1 VKSLHLR
8 VAASALALLLPLR
21 VAAQTAEPAPA
32 APGPGVTVRVEA
44 PACTRVPFDR
54 ARLFE
59 LLRVELR
66 PLGVTEVAGEDAQA
80 KTEPAPVLDA
90 ADAAVVLVSP
100 FACNETEE
108 LVITI
113 ADRATLKTVTRRL
126 RVSDVDLAGRPR
138 VLAIAI
144 AELLG
149 ASWVEYALGGG
160 SVAPASVPEDAQRVL
175 ASKLV
180 PAVSAQSAPVVSH
193 APVEPRP
200 RVERGDSQRPRFW
213 TVDGAAMVRLFPA
226 RSTAIAGGALGASR
240 TVAAGVRLH
249 ASVEAAFG
257 DAHVRMGRV
266 AVNAVTGSLGVGFFT
281 AGPLELEVE
290 PHVALGAGWATGHAD
305 DTETVT
311 SHTYT
316 DFLGIGAISGTLRA
330 AAERLSPFA
339 TLELGYTFHGVSFL
353 ADEERAAGL
362 ASVVFGARVGC
373 GWAP

>member
-1 VKSLHLR
+1 VKSLPLR
-8 VAASALALLLPLR
+8 VAASAFALFLPLR
-21 VAAQTAEPAPA
+21 VAAQTVEPA
-32 APGPGVTVRVEA
+32 APAPGLGVTVRVEA
-44 PACTRVPFDR
+44 PPCTRVPFDR

-66 PLGVTEVAGEDAQA
+66 PLGVTEVAGEDAHA

-90 ADAAVVLVSP
+90 ASAAVVLVSP
-100 FACNETEE
+100 FACTETEE

-113 ADRATLKTVTRRL
+113 ADRATMKTVTRRL

-149 ASWVEYALGGG
+149 ASWVEYALGGD
-160 SVAPASVPEDAQRVL
+160 SVAPAGVPEDAQRVL
-175 ASKLV
+175 AGKLV
-180 PAVSAQSAPVVSH
+180 PAVSAQSAPLDSR
-193 APVEPRP
+193 APVESPP
-200 RVERGDSQRPRFW
+200 RVERGDSERPRPW

-257 DAHVRMGRV
+257 DAHVRIGRV
-266 AVNAVTGSLGVGFFT
+266 TVNAVTGSLGVGFST
-281 AGPLELEVE
+281 AGSVELEVE
-290 PHVALGAGWATGHAD
+290 PHVVLGVGWARGHAD
-305 DTETVT
+305 DTETVA

-316 DFLGIGAISGTLRA
+316 DFLGIGAVSGTVRA

-339 TLELGYTFHGVSFL
+339 ALELGYTFHGVSFL

-362 ASVVFGARVGC
+362 AGVVFGARVGC
-373 GWAP
+373 GWSP